1 VVEDF
6 QETILILEP
15 MKSTEVAQKKK
26 TKQKERLETK
36 QPDWKFD
43 FQRARISKIEKR
55 NQGFRSSK
63 NCTRAIVHGRKV
75 PDNDISKKQKNSKS
89 IIRLK
94 TEKNAGLSFL
104 LK

>member
-1 VVEDF
+1 VRFHFAIRLKVTKE
-6 QETILILEP
+6 I
-15 MKSTEVAQKKK
+15 KQKKK
-26 TKQKERLETK
+26 RLGSS
-36 QPDWKFD
+36 DWKFD
-43 FQRARISKIEKR
+43 FQREQKNIKIEKR

-75 PDNDISKKQKNSKS
+75 PDNDISKNKNSKIS